1 LGAVKVA
8 DLLETL
14 IESLDRNSERVL
26 SQLAQATQHIH
37 SLQEENTA
45 LRQQLQQA
53 LSRQVAGTNTA
64 SESQRPDT
72 ETPVANTAEN
82 TDASSRSSDQLITT
96 QVPSASAQMHS
107 EQKGVSDN
115 ALIRERTSTSM
126 GEGEASLLPTEQEY
140 SEDMSEI
147 SEPVNTPSEEA
158 PVSGSSISKEQPPS
172 PQALLKEWYKRY
184 PNTFFKAHTH
194 PLKVGIHKDL
204 IEREPWSSK
213 LIRRALAN
221 YVNLP
226 RYLKSV
232 RVGVTRVDLD
242 GQSAGDIS
250 EDDVRHAREQLD
262 LLQKRRA
269 EREERHAAERMNR
282 KIAQLNERLGH

>member
-1 LGAVKVA
+1 MA

-37 SLQEENTA
+37 SLQEENAA
-45 LRQQLQQA
+45 LRQQLQQ
-53 LSRQVAGTNTA
+53 LQSRQAAGTYTA
-64 SESQRPDT
+64 AEPRRVDT
-72 ETPVANTAEN
+72 VSSVAHAVED
-82 TDASSRSSDQLITT
+82 TDASSCSPDHLPTT
-96 QVPSASAQMHS
+96 QNLSASPQVQS
-107 EQKGVSDN
+107 EHKGYSDN
-115 ALIRERTSTSM
+115 ALSRERTSTSM
-126 GEGEASLLPTEQEY
+126 GEGEGSRLPSEQEH

-147 SEPVNTPSEEA
+147 SDPATIPSEEA
-158 PVSGSSISKEQPPS
+158 PASGASISKEQPPS

-184 PNTFFKAHTH
+184 PNAFFKAHTH

-242 GQSAGDIS
+242 GQPAGDIG

-282 KIAQLNERLGH
+282 KLAQLNERLGH

>member
-1 LGAVKVA
+1 MA

-37 SLQEENTA
+37 SLQEENAA
-45 LRQQLQQA
+45 LRQQLEQVQSRHVADTNA
-53 LSRQVAGTNTA
+53 LEHRR
-64 SESQRPDT
+64 EET
-72 ETPVANTAEN
+72 EIPVAHTAEGED
-82 TDASSRSSDQLITT
+82 TSSRSPDHLSMT
-96 QVPSASAQMHS
+96 QASSASLQAQS
-107 EQKGVSDN
+107 EQKGDSDN
-115 ALIRERTSTSM
+115 ALVRESTSTSM
-126 GEGEASLLPTEQEY
+126 GEREYSPLPTEQEH
-140 SEDMSEI
+140 SEDMSETSNPANI
-147 SEPVNTPSEEA
+147 PSEDTST
-158 PVSGSSISKEQPPS
+158 SGSSFSKEQPPS

-184 PNTFFKAHTH
+184 PNAFFKAHTH

-242 GQSAGDIS
+242 GQPAGDIS